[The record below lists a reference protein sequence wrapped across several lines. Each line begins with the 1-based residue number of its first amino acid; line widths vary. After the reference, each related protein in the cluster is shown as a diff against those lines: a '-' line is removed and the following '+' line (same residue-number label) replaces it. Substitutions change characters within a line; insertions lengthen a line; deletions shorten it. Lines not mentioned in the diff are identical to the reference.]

1 MHRHHRQPLFRPGP
15 GAAMLLALASCL
27 TGCQMRGDVRPLS
40 SDIVPPPV
48 LVDVPSECRD
58 ASGRIVAARC

>member
-1 MHRHHRQPLFRPGP
+1 MPRHRYTPI
-15 GAAMLLALASCL
+15 AALLLLASAL

-48 LVDVPSECRD
+48 MVDVPVQCRD
-58 ASGRIVAARC
+58 EKGRIVGARC